1 MKKYS
6 AWKTILE
13 IITLIGY
20 IIVAMM
26 ILTYLLRGVNFDRV
40 ILGATV
46 AAIGA
51 IDVLNFLTLKHIV
64 KSKNFLLLTVGILEL
79 AFGFTLAFLNIDLFL
94 TCVILGWFIIGF
106 SVIKISN
113 AAFNIPQSPLMSI
126 IKGILNTALIVY
138 GILLVVQIEKIL
150 NNFMLFN
157 CISLLILAV
166 IYLIEVVVRHNRN

>member
-20 IIVAMM
+20 ITIAMM

-106 SVIKISN
+106 SVIKIMRHYHQYTCESYSQ
-113 AAFNIPQSPLMSI
+113 A
-126 IKGILNTALIVY
+126 
-138 GILLVVQIEKIL
+138 
-150 NNFMLFN
+150 
-157 CISLLILAV
+157 LLICIFHFSAYKHHDYTVFQLA
-166 IYLIEVVVRHNRN
+166 